1 MRFDAISFR
10 AAFRTLSN
18 IYERAFGKI
27 SLLYF
32 NHYLFR
38 KKSVLYIYV
47 YIYIYIKCK
56 CIYIYIYIYL
66 YIYIKCK
73 CIYIYIKCKCIYIYL
88 AGSRMSFWVH
98 LFKGSKENNIILN
111 KFLHQVQLQILMNIF
126 EVRVGCQYFSSYWL
140 FCYLV
145 LSFSIFIFW
154 YIYIYIYIYLIR

>member
-1 MRFDAISFR
+1 MLIKSSPTGDNYWKIFKISLWQKVQRRLLYSSFYFSIFAVFYPLKIFIFYDSLCCNFLMRFDATSFR
-10 AAFRTLSN
+10 AAFRTLLN

-38 KKSVLYIYV
+38 KKSVLYIYIYIYIKCKCIYI

-66 YIYIKCK
+66 T
-73 CIYIYIKCKCIYIYL
+73 
-88 AGSRMSFWVH
+88 GSRMRFWVH

-111 KFLHQVQLQILMNIF
+111 KFLYQV
-126 EVRVGCQYFSSYWL
+126 
-140 FCYLV
+140 
-145 LSFSIFIFW
+145 
-154 YIYIYIYIYLIR
+154 